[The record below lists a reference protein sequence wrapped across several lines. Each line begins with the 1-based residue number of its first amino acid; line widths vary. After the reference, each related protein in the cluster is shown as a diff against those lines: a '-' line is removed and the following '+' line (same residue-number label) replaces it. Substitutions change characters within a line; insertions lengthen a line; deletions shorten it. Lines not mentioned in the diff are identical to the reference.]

1 MNSVASSAVL
11 GLVPVPP
18 TAPYATPNRKERHAA
33 RRPDEVLQRQPHCF
47 VEGATIAPSVDGEVV
62 LKEEQP

>member
-18 TAPYATPNRKERHAA
+18 TAPYATPNNKEQYAA
-33 RRPDEVLQRQPHCF
+33 RRPEEVQQRQPHCF
-47 VEGATIAPSVDGEVV
+47 VEGATIAPSIKGEVA
-62 LKEEQP
+62 LKEDQP

>member
-1 MNSVASSAVL
+1 MNSLASSAVL

-18 TAPYATPNRKERHAA
+18 TAAYATPNNKERHAA
-33 RRPDEVLQRQPHCF
+33 RRREEVLQLQPHCF
-47 VEGATIAPSVDGEVV
+47 VEGATIAPSINDEVL

>member
-18 TAPYATPNRKERHAA
+18 TAPYATPNNKERHAA
-33 RRPDEVLQRQPHCF
+33 RRRDEVLQRQPRCF
-47 VEGATIAPSVDGEVV
+47 VEEATIAPSIDDEM
-62 LKEEQP
+62 LPKEGQP